1 MISDKFKAIISL
13 TYSYVKLATFLDL
26 YKPAANNAVN
36 EPENIP
42 KRIAALKQRIR
53 RILGPW
59 VHWVHNGPFTV
70 REKTLVIVPDFKYS
84 AIRCC
89 FIEYYYLDL
98 VIFET
103 VLSQNQFGVGRKE
116 KS

>member
-59 VHWVHNGPFTV
+59 VHIFPYGPYSIQ
-70 REKTLVIVPDFKYS
+70 KVINRSSTRAKHS
-84 AIRCC
+84 INQL
-89 FIEYYYLDL
+89 FINILWL
-98 VIFET
+98 
-103 VLSQNQFGVGRKE
+103 
-116 KS
+116 